1 MEGGPPDVR
10 RYGEKEITKIL
21 RRASQMQRESP
32 ARPDPSGLTLAELED
47 IAREAGIDVENL
59 RAAAAELSD
68 GTDEDSWQTKLLGA
82 PLTQR
87 LARRIPGEL
96 PTEAFG
102 SLVPILQT
110 EAGMTGQA
118 STVGKT
124 LTWASVA
131 PGNNVRSLSILVMA
145 EGGETLV
152 QLEER
157 SNQAALGFHLGFSG
171 GGLGFGI
178 PVGLGLGATVGAA
191 VGLASGIGV
200 VGVFYLIGRALYGAT
215 TNARR
220 RKVEALFGRLVE
232 RVQELIAAD
241 RRALEGGAG
250 PALEGGAGPALPRS

>member
-10 RYGEKEITKIL
+10 RYGEKEITRIL

-59 RAAAAELSD
+59 RAAAAELSAAS
-68 GTDEDSWQTKLLGA
+68 DEDSWQSRLLGA

-87 LARRIPGEL
+87 LARRLPGEL

-131 PGNNVRSLSILVMA
+131 AGNNVRSLSILVMA
-145 EGGETLV
+145 DRGETLV

-157 SNQAALGFHLGFSG
+157 SGQAAVGFHVGFSS
-171 GGLGFGI
+171 GGLGFGL
-178 PVGLGLGATVGAA
+178 PVGIGIGATVGVLAGVAA
-191 VGLASGIGV
+191 GVGIG
-200 VGVFYLIGRALYGAT
+200 GLCFFIGRTLYGAT
-215 TNARR
+215 TRARR
-220 RKVEALFGRLVE
+220 RKMEALFGRLVA

-250 PALEGGAGPALPRS
+250 PALAGGAGPALPGS